1 MARSRDRLET
11 ILPVTLKS
19 LEANKKSSFPLTL
32 LGLVPNKANISL
44 DNSNLPGSPADVINR
59 LWITFFN
66 YRVDRWGFLCY
77 IIRMLNKI
85 ESIFTVTFTNDSTVF
100 IKARDRGH
108 ARRIVERN
116 GTQWLSSELTVD
128 MIIKKIERS
137 C

>member
-1 MARSRDRLET
+1 MPSAIVNNFSKKPLDFL
-11 ILPVTLKS
+11 LKMS
-19 LEANKKSSFPLTL
+19 
-32 LGLVPNKANISL
+32 
-44 DNSNLPGSPADVINR
+44 
-59 LWITFFN
+59 
-66 YRVDRWGFLCY
+66 Y